1 MTIGLLKLL
10 LFIPQSNSL
19 KAKRM
24 ALQGLKVRLRRQ
36 FNIALSE
43 VDNEDKWQKAV
54 LALVSLDK
62 DRNRLNSLFSKV
74 VNFVEGTANVNLI
87 DYEMEFF

>member
-1 MTIGLLKLL
+1 
-10 LFIPQSNSL
+10 
-19 KAKRM
+19 M